1 MRQSRQVWQAWPG
14 TLTAG
19 LMLGAALV
27 TAAPSSGQNALGGG
41 SALDG
46 NLIDG
51 RGRYNAPAAVLNYR
65 ARNLLITGNVAG
77 GRGFRGTVG
86 YGAAFDFRGETGS
99 DDLFRERANS
109 AFSAPSFI
117 TAGRTIAL
125 IRFGQYLNEVEYRQA
140 TRGATVENFNDMRYV
155 ADDLD
160 NRLNLDRIAISS
172 TTSAIY
178 DIVSDSRVVGILLDA
193 EGGRYTAV
201 ASSLM
206 GVQVVPLESQGSV
219 IGLSTYD
226 MARAVGDTLSGHASA
241 TIGKQFEGG
250 FQNLLSAEAR
260 ANAREE
266 PMTTRLEPQVSQG
279 RINETT
285 EPSYLEILQ
294 RIAERQAGTGVGV
307 ESPPELLSDL
317 DQQFATLRD
326 ALTAASG
333 DNDVA
338 RDDAAPDQTDTT
350 LPGLPDTLQPS
361 RTPGSGLLNSNQA
374 IAAIAGA
381 LRHGRTLDHYAT
393 EDPTRFNELLKSAGQ
408 RLADGKYFW
417 AERHFDRALRF
428 TPGHPLA
435 IAGMGH
441 AQIGAGLHVP
451 AALTLRRLLTTN
463 PELIDV
469 RYARSLLPSPVRL
482 DVAVEQLRN
491 RITRIERDRQL
502 RGFVLAYIGH
512 QLDDRALVV
521 EGLGLMDDEP
531 FRALLEAVWLD

>member
-1 MRQSRQVWQAWPG
+1 VRHVKQPRPVWHG

-19 LMLGAALV
+19 LVLGTALV
-27 TAAPSSGQNALGGG
+27 STAPTWGQNALGGG

-51 RGRYNAPAAVLNYR
+51 RNRYNSPAAIPNYR
-65 ARNLLITGNVAG
+65 GRNLLVTGNVAG

-86 YGAAFDFRGETGS
+86 YSAEFDFRGATGS

-109 AFSAPSFI
+109 ALSAPSFV
-117 TAGRTIAL
+117 TAGRTITL
-125 IRFGQYLNEVEYRQA
+125 MRFGQYLNEVEYRRA
-140 TRGATVENFNDMRYV
+140 TRGATIENFNDLRYV

-160 NRLNLDRIAISS
+160 NRRNLDRIAISS

-178 DIVSDSRVVGILLDA
+178 DTVSDGRVVGILLDA
-193 EGGRYTAV
+193 DGGRHTAV

-206 GVQVVPLESQGSV
+206 GVQIVPLESLGSV

-226 MARAVGDTLSGHASA
+226 MARAVGDTLSGHTSA
-241 TIGKQFEGG
+241 TVGQEFDGG

-260 ANAREE
+260 ANARAE
-266 PMTTRLEPQVSQG
+266 PMTTLLEPQVSQG
-279 RINETT
+279 LLNESA
-285 EPSYLEILQ
+285 EPSYLAILN
-294 RIAERQAGTGVGV
+294 RIAERQAGAGVDV
-307 ESPPELLSDL
+307 ESRPELLTGL
-317 DQQFATLRD
+317 DRQFAALRETLT
-326 ALTAASG
+326 LMSG
-333 DNDVA
+333 DVA
-338 RDDAAPDQTDTT
+338 GDDAAEDQADTK
-350 LPGLPDTLQPS
+350 LPGLPDALQPS
-361 RTPGSGLLNSNQA
+361 RTPGSGLPNSAQA
-374 IAAIAGA
+374 IAAIAEV
-381 LRHGRTLDHYAT
+381 LRHGQTLDHYAT
-393 EDPTRFNELLKSAGQ
+393 EDPTRFNELMKSAGQ
-408 RLADGKYFW
+408 RLAAGEYFW

-451 AALTLRRLLTTN
+451 AALLLRRLLTTN

-469 RYARSLLPSPVRL
+469 RYERDLLPSLVRL
-482 DVAVEQLRN
+482 DVAIEQLRD
-491 RITRIERDRQL
+491 RIARIERDRKL

-512 QLDDRALVV
+512 QLLDQALVA

-531 FRALLEAVWLD
+531 LRALLEAVWLE